1 MLGST
6 YCRKQLFFVIN
17 FIVLLIKMADRIGFL
32 SDANVK
38 RRCPEEFTT
47 KGKKTYGLFSNPNL
61 PDRMLQRPKDPASL
75 MEITS
80 RVSGTTYEQQ
90 VENYIRGLRQ
100 IPNQSQEVRILIP
113 RSDRAANTVRAS
125 RPMVQPVGTA
135 TPTTSL
141 RDSAILPLTFTATP
155 PTGVRAPTPRV
166 LIPMQAIEPMRTL
179 PPMQAIEP
187 MRTLP
192 PMQAEQTIEPQA
204 TPETPRVR
212 ARTSGRMSSEKRA
225 IREALE
231 SPTTAARVLTTP
243 ANVRVLRSRAVPR
256 TSGASSSQEIIRFE
270 GSTSEDIDKD
280 LIA

>member
-1 MLGST
+1 
-6 YCRKQLFFVIN
+6 
-17 FIVLLIKMADRIGFL
+17 MADRKGFL

-38 RRCPEEFTT
+38 RRCPEEFTP
-47 KGKKTYGLFSNPNL
+47 KGNKTYALFSNPNF

-80 RVSGTTYEQQ
+80 RVSGTTYQQQ

-100 IPNQSQEVRILIP
+100 IPNQSQDVYIIVP

-125 RPMVQPVGTA
+125 RPYVAPVGTA

-141 RDSAILPLTFTATP
+141 RDSSVLPLTFTAIP
-155 PTGVRAPTPRV
+155 PSGVRAPTPRV

-179 PPMQAIEP
+179 PPMQV
-187 MRTLP
+187 
-192 PMQAEQTIEPQA
+192 EQSIEPQA
-204 TPETPRVR
+204 TPETPSSRVR
-212 ARTSGRMSSEKRA
+212 PPTRGRMSAERRA

-243 ANVRVLRSRAVPR
+243 ADVRILRTRAVPR
-256 TSGASSSQEIIRFE
+256 SSEASTSREIVRFE
-270 GSTSEDIDKD
+270 GSPSEDIDKD
-280 LIA
+280 LLA